1 MPAMLWRFLNSPAN
15 WCGLAIA
22 IAVVAARVFGLLGA
36 YWWASVIV
44 GYLAGFWLGKSLFG
58 TPQLVVTD
66 LDALDAALVDRD
78 KPEAMEEA
86 LEAVRTIAKS
96 NVGKYFS
103 PQQAAA
109 LAALTKAIE
118 DLHTEWMRSERNMS
132 MENAFVAKRLAVEYL
147 PDTVR
152 RFLAIP
158 PRFAATKMI
167 ANNKTAT
174 QLFDESVSEMQ
185 KKVTQLQDDLAAQ
198 DAEAFANHA
207 EFLNQKFGPTG
218 SVTNMLT
225 QEKAHV

>member
-22 IAVVAARVFGLLGA
+22 IAVVTARAFGLLGA
-36 YWWASVIV
+36 YWWASVLL

-118 DLHTEWMRSERNMS
+118 DLHAEWMRSERNMS

-167 ANNKTAT
+167 AHNKTAT

>member
-1 MPAMLWRFLNSPAN
+1 MTAMLWRFLNSPAN

-22 IAVVAARVFGLLGA
+22 IAVVGARAMDLLGA

-66 LDALDAALVDRD
+66 LDALDAALVHRE

-96 NVGKYFS
+96 NIGKYFS
-103 PQQAAA
+103 PEQATA
-109 LAALTKAIE
+109 LTTLTKAIE
-118 DLHTEWMRSERNMS
+118 DLHAEWMRSERNMS
-132 MENAFVAKRLAVEYL
+132 MENAFVAKRLAIEYL

-167 ANNKTAT
+167 AHNKTAT

-185 KKVTQLQDDLAAQ
+185 KKVSQLQDDLAAQ

-207 EFLNQKFGPTG
+207 EFLNQKFGPSG
-218 SVTNMLT
+218 SVTNMLN